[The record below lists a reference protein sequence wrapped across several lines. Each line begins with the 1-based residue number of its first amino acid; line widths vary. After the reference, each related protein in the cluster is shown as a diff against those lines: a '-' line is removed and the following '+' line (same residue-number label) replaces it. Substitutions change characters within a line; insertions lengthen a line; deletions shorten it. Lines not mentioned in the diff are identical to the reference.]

1 MKTSS
6 EIRQSFID
14 FFVERGHTA
23 VESAPVVPH
32 GDPTLLFTNAG
43 MNQFKDVFLGTGTRP
58 YTRAVDTQKC
68 IRAGGKHNDL
78 DDVGKDG
85 YHQTFFEML
94 GNWSFG
100 DYFKEDAI
108 KWAWELMTEVWGI
121 DPVRLY
127 ATVHHT
133 DDEAAELWPQLTG
146 IPPERVLRFGKD
158 NFWEMGA
165 TGPCGPCSEI
175 HIDRGETPDH
185 ALAIDPK
192 RGVNS
197 GSERFIELWNLV
209 FMQSERL
216 ADGSLKPLP
225 AKHVDTGAGLERVC
239 QVLQNVHSN
248 YDTDLFR
255 GLIEAIEAR
264 TKVKYDPGPK
274 GLPHRA
280 IADHVRCLSFAIADG
295 ADPGNTGRNYV
306 LRRILRRASRFLH
319 GLGVNEPALAE
330 FVPPLI
336 AIMGETF
343 GELAGRR
350 EHIERILSKEEE
362 QFLKTLDRGVKHFAE
377 ERERLEQSGKQTV
390 PAETVFF
397 LYDTHGFPPDLTEQM
412 AEEAGLK
419 ADMAGFAR
427 LEEETKEKNRQR
439 GKFQVDLSTY
449 AGVEPTVFRG
459 YETTTAE
466 GKLLRAGPQELVLD
480 RTPFYAES
488 GGQVG
493 DTGTIAAQDGSFEFE
508 VLDTQKQGQVFVH
521 LGHWV
526 KGDPE
531 AAQVGTPVLAL
542 VDAARRDAIRRNHT
556 ATHLLHWALHEVL
569 SDKATQAGSEV
580 SPTRL
585 RFDFNW
591 AKRLAPEELAEVER
605 LVNAKICE
613 NDPVITE
620 ELPIAEARERGAI
633 AMFGEKYGERVR
645 VLDVGGYSVELC
657 GGTHVNRAGDIG
669 AFKIVQEANVGEG
682 LIRVA
687 ALTGAHAAARSYADS
702 RLVSQL
708 GHELKVPAEQLLER
722 LHAMQDEI
730 KELKRKAKEAL
741 ALSLPSW
748 DELKGRAQ
756 QVDGVSLLAV
766 EVPGADANALRQFGD
781 NVQKQSAPF
790 VGVFVA
796 AGEGDKVP
804 VVAALSQ
811 ALVDRGWHSRDLVQ
825 AVAGAMGGGGGG
837 KKPGLCSGSG
847 KDPSKVPAAL
857 AAAEAA
863 VRAKLSS

>member
-1 MKTSS
+1 MKSS

-23 VESAPVVPH
+23 VESSPVVPH

-43 MNQFKDVFLGTGTRP
+43 MNQFKDVFLGTGSRP

-100 DYFKEDAI
+100 DYFKAEAI
-108 KWAWELMTEVWGI
+108 QWAWELMTDVWGI

-185 ALAIDPK
+185 QLAIDPK

-209 FMQSERL
+209 FMQSERKP
-216 ADGSLKPLP
+216 DGSLEPLP

-239 QVLQNVHSN
+239 QVLQDVHSN
-248 YDTDLFR
+248 YDTDLFK
-255 GLIEAIEAR
+255 GLIQAIEER
-264 TKVKYDPGPK
+264 SKVDYDPGPA
-274 GLPHRA
+274 GMGHRA

-306 LRRILRRASRFLH
+306 LRRILRRGSRFLH
-319 GLGVNEPALAE
+319 RLGVREPAMAD
-330 FVPPLI
+330 FVPTLI
-336 AIMGETF
+336 GVMGQTF
-343 GELAGRR
+343 PELEARK
-350 EHIERILSKEEE
+350 EHIQQVLTKEEE
-362 QFLKTLDRGVKHFAE
+362 NFLKTLDRGVKHFEE
-377 ERERLEQSGKQTV
+377 ERERLEQAGKTTV
-390 PAETVFF
+390 PGKTVFF

-419 ADMAGFAR
+419 ADMAGFER
-427 LEEETKEKNRQR
+427 LEEEQKEANRQR
-439 GKFQVDLSTY
+439 GKVQVDLSTY
-449 AGVEPTVFRG
+449 AGVEPTDFLG
-459 YETTTAE
+459 YTTTTAE
-466 GKLLRAGPQELVLD
+466 TRLLRAGPNEVVLE

-493 DTGTIAAQDGSFEFE
+493 DTGRIAAEDGSFEFE

-521 LGHWV
+521 IGQWLG
-526 KGDPE
+526 GSPE
-531 AAQVGTPVLAL
+531 TAKSGTPVLAL
-542 VDAARRDAIRRNHT
+542 VDGARRKAIRRNHT

-585 RFDFNW
+585 RFDFTW
-591 AKRLAPEELAEVER
+591 SKRLSPEELAEVER
-605 LVNAKICE
+605 LVNERLCQ
-613 NDPVITE
+613 NDPVLTE
-620 ELPIAEARERGAI
+620 EMPIADARERGAI

-645 VLDVGGYSVELC
+645 VVDVGGYSVELC
-657 GGTHVNRAGDIG
+657 GGTHVSRAGDIG
-669 AFKIVQEANVGEG
+669 SFKIVQDTQLGEG
-682 LIRVA
+682 LQRVA
-687 ALTGAHAAARSYADS
+687 ALTGPHASVRSWEDS
-702 RLVSQL
+702 RLLTQI
-708 GHELKVPAEQLLER
+708 GQELKVPAEQILQR
-722 LHAMQDEI
+722 LQGMQDEI
-730 KELKRKAKEAL
+730 KDLRKKNKEAL
-741 ALSLPSW
+741 ARALPSW
-748 DELKGRAQ
+748 DELKGQAQ
-756 QVDGVSLLAV
+756 ELDGVRVLAL

-781 NVQKQSAPF
+781 NVQKQSEPF
-790 VGVFVA
+790 VGVFLSPTD
-796 AGEGDKVP
+796 GGKVP
-804 VVAALSQ
+804 VVAALSKP
-811 ALVDRGWHSRDLVQ
+811 LVDKGWHSRELVQ

-837 KKPGLCSGSG
+837 KKPGMCSGSG
-847 KDPSKVPAAL
+847 KDPSKVPDAL
-857 AAAEAA
+857 AAAQQA
-863 VRAKLSS
+863 VRAKLNG